1 VRDNRRNGNGHTDV
15 VRTSAHGNACERWT
29 GHRLRI
35 AVKFI
40 EPLSGSRKKST
51 ASASQSKKEIRMAEN
66 SVGATEP
73 EASEA
78 LDFEVV
84 SLNEELVAVNRC

>member
-1 VRDNRRNGNGHTDV
+1 
-15 VRTSAHGNACERWT
+15 
-29 GHRLRI
+29 
-35 AVKFI
+35 
-40 EPLSGSRKKST
+40 
-51 ASASQSKKEIRMAEN
+51 MAEN

>member
-1 VRDNRRNGNGHTDV
+1 
-15 VRTSAHGNACERWT
+15 
-29 GHRLRI
+29 
-35 AVKFI
+35 
-40 EPLSGSRKKST
+40 
-51 ASASQSKKEIRMAEN
+51 MAEHE
-66 SVGATEP
+66 VTTP